1 MSLYRFISNN
11 ILFKFDP
18 ELIHNLMQI
27 ILSSKFGPFLTRIF
41 ATNFNH
47 KSRTSI
53 MGINL
58 DSYISLAAGFDKN
71 CSMLNSLDKLG
82 FGYIVGGTITLNPRP
97 GNLKPRIKRYVSE
110 KSMINALGFPNDGL
124 AKIVENLKKYNLK
137 TPLVLSISGDSNE
150 EIIYIYETLKD
161 YCSGFEIN
169 ISSPNTEKLKFF
181 HNINNL
187 SELLAGI
194 NKVKNKPYMLK
205 IPRFENLGDTNQSDQ
220 FIQFI
225 NTAINHNAD
234 GVVLCNTLPSID
246 EELKIGKGGLS
257 GKLLYSNTENTL
269 KIVNELFDNKID
281 IVASGGVSNSNEVS
295 KLLSLGAKSVQ
306 IWTSLIYEG
315 PGLVKKLNKELACE

>member
-150 EIIYIYETLKD
+150 EIIYLYETLKD

-205 IPRFENLGDTNQSDQ
+205 IPRFSNLGDTNQSDQ

>member
-150 EIIYIYETLKD
+150 EIIYLYETLKN

-234 GVVLCNTLPSID
+234 GDVLCNTLPSLD

>member
-27 ILSSKFGPFLTRIF
+27 ILSSKLGPFLARIF

-47 KSRTSI
+47 KSKTSI

-71 CSMLNSLDKLG
+71 CSMLGALDKLG
-82 FGYIVGGTITLNPRP
+82 FGYIVGGTITLHPRP
-97 GNLKPRIKRYVSE
+97 GNLKPRIKRYVSD

-124 AKIVENLKKYNLK
+124 KKITDNLKKYNLK

-150 EIIYIYETLKD
+150 EIIYLYEALSE

-181 HNINNL
+181 HNIDNL
-187 SELLAGI
+187 SKLLAGI
-194 NKVKNKPYMLK
+194 NKIKNKPYMLK
-205 IPRFENLGDTNQSDQ
+205 IPRFENLKDFNQNEQ
-220 FIQFI
+220 LTQFI
-225 NTAINHNAD
+225 NTAIKHDAD
-234 GVVLCNTLPSID
+234 GIVLCNTLPISD
-246 EELKIGKGGLS
+246 KELKMGKGGLS
-257 GKLLYSNTENTL
+257 GKLLYPNTKNTL
-269 KIVNELFDNKID
+269 KIVNKLFNNKID
-281 IVASGGVSNSNEVS
+281 IVASGGVSNSNEVTS
-295 KLLSLGAKSVQ
+295 LTELGAKSVQ

-315 PGLVKKLNKELACE
+315 PGLVKKLNKELACG

>member
-150 EIIYIYETLKD
+150 EIIYLYETLKD

-234 GVVLCNTLPSID
+234 GVVLCNTLPSLD

-269 KIVNELFDNKID
+269 KIINELFDNKID

-295 KLLSLGAKSVQ
+295 KLLLLGAKSVQ

>member
-150 EIIYIYETLKD
+150 EIIYLYETLKD

-234 GVVLCNTLPSID
+234 GVVLCNTLPSLD

-269 KIVNELFDNKID
+269 KIINELFDNKID

>member
-58 DSYISLAAGFDKN
+58 DSYISSAAGFDKN

-150 EIIYIYETLKD
+150 EIIYLYETLKD

-205 IPRFENLGDTNQSDQ
+205 IPRFSNLGDTNQSDQ

-295 KLLSLGAKSVQ
+295 KLLSLGVKSVQ

>member
-169 ISSPNTEKLKFF
+169 ISSPNTDKLKFF

-205 IPRFENLGDTNQSDQ
+205 IPRFENHGDSNQSDQ

-225 NTAINHNAD
+225 NTAIKHNAD

-281 IVASGGVSNSNEVS
+281 IVASGGVSNSNEVN

>member
-1 MSLYRFISNN
+1 M
-11 ILFKFDP
+11 
-18 ELIHNLMQI
+18 
-27 ILSSKFGPFLTRIF
+27 SSKFGPFLTRIF

-150 EIIYIYETLKD
+150 EIIYLYETLKD

-205 IPRFENLGDTNQSDQ
+205 IPRFSNLGDTNQSDQ